1 MRQAMLTGLI
11 LSVSLVRIRVS
22 HICVSGK
29 FTTSTPFPV
38 CISLVSL
45 FMVLMASV
53 DLQVAFSWSRSS
65 DVLQGSAS

>member
-11 LSVSLVRIRVS
+11 VNVSLVRIRVS
-22 HICVSGK
+22 HICVSGI

-38 CISLVSL
+38 RISLVSL
-45 FMVLMASV
+45 FMTSV
-53 DLQVAFSWSRSS
+53 DLQVALSQSRSS